1 MGPGPPGLRGRR
13 EAWTPGSEVGSV
25 GPGPPGL
32 RREEGHGAWIPGSEG
47 SRTCSS
53 VLPVCLLT
61 LFPLHAIPALRRQ
74 IEATCCLLQN
84 DFLDPGVERHTFL
97 LRGLFIVLP
106 PSPVAYSS
114 PEQYMRS

>member
-1 MGPGPPGLRGRR
+1 MLQLLKI
-13 EAWTPGSEVGSV
+13 T
-25 GPGPPGL
+25 
-32 RREEGHGAWIPGSEG
+32 H
-47 SRTCSS
+47 
-53 VLPVCLLT
+53 LPKSASTSLLT